1 MKFTHL
7 VKQYGKIHK
16 LGNKI
21 IKHKNYINKVSN
33 SNIDLEFQKQD
44 DRIQRFV
51 KLTNQANAQWK
62 KNSDS
67 VNEFWTGY

>member
-1 MKFTHL
+1 MQT
-7 VKQYGKIHK
+7 
-16 LGNKI
+16 
-21 IKHKNYINKVSN
+21 HKNYINKVSN

-67 VNEFWTGY
+67 RK